1 MRINVR
7 RGLGILVLLLTSCAT
22 QSSTP
27 PVVLVE
33 AAYLSALE
41 QQQCAPVLVAT
52 ASTAST
58 DTATIA
64 ELLEVAAAALEED
77 AAEETLPAEEQRE
90 AESGEVD
97 ALRTVTTT
105 VSPGLRY
112 SADISDEDLFSRWTK
127 DPSTLGS
134 ISMGFADEGRLING
148 AAFPRGEGV
157 DWTVISPHKAFATA
171 NTVEQVLTAIKK
183 VRELYPNAPALR
195 VNNMSG
201 PEGGYLRPHKSHQ
214 SGRDVDLAFYYPTAD
229 VIRTRAR
236 ENVID
241 VALNWQLVR
250 ALVTLTDVEVI
261 WVDYRVQK
269 VLYDHALTIGEDR
282 TWLDSLFNAGASSLI
297 KHARR
302 HRDHFHVR
310 FYDGRAQE
318 LGRRIAPLLAQRQ
331 DQNLV
336 MVRVKNGDTLGHI
349 AARYNSGVSVIQKA
363 NRMRGSFLR
372 VGQVLR
378 VPLRGPCTRC
388 PVPPAVHVPPRRLP
402 PPEQQA
408 AL

>member
-1 MRINVR
+1 M
-7 RGLGILVLLLTSCAT
+7 
-22 QSSTP
+22 
-27 PVVLVE
+27 
-33 AAYLSALE
+33 
-41 QQQCAPVLVAT
+41 
-52 ASTAST
+52 AST

-77 AAEETLPAEEQRE
+77 AAEEALPPEEQRE

-97 ALRTVTTT
+97 ALRTVTSTAN
-105 VSPGLRY
+105 PGLRY
-112 SADISDEDLFSRWTK
+112 STDLSDEALYQLWTK
-127 DPSTLGS
+127 TPESLGS

-148 AAFPRGEGV
+148 VPFPRGEGV
-157 DWTVISPHKAFATA
+157 DWTVVSPHKAFATA
-171 NTVEQVLTAIKK
+171 TTVDQVLVAIKK
-183 VRELYPNAPALR
+183 VRELFPNAPALR

-201 PEGGYLRPHKSHQ
+201 PEGGHLRPHKSHQ

-269 VLYDHALTIGEDR
+269 VLYEHALTIGENR
-282 TWLDSLFNAGASSLI
+282 EWLDSLFNAGPSSLI
-297 KHARR
+297 KHAKR

-318 LGRRIAPLLAQRQ
+318 LGRRIAPLLASRQ

-349 AARYNSGVSVIQKA
+349 ASRYNSGVSVIQKA

-388 PVPPAVHVPPRRLP
+388 PVPPAVVVPPRRLP
-402 PPEQQA
+402 PPEQRA